1 MTPREKVMVIV
12 DLINE
17 ALYFI
22 ISLIIL
28 YTLFIY

>member
-1 MTPREKVMVIV
+1 MTQKEKAMLIV
-12 DLINE
+12 DLTNE

>member
-1 MTPREKVMVIV
+1 MTPKEKAMVIV

-22 ISLIIL
+22 ISLVIL
-28 YTLFIY
+28 YTLFFY

>member
-1 MTPREKVMVIV
+1 MTPKEKAMVII

>member
-1 MTPREKVMVIV
+1 MTPKEKVMVIV

>member
-1 MTPREKVMVIV
+1 MTPKQKAMLLV

-17 ALYFI
+17 GLYFI

>member
-1 MTPREKVMVIV
+1 MTPKEKAMVIV

-22 ISLIIL
+22 ISLVVL
-28 YTLFIY
+28 YTLFFY

>member
-1 MTPREKVMVIV
+1 MTPKQKAMVIV

-22 ISLIIL
+22 ISLVVL
-28 YTLFIY
+28 YTLFFY